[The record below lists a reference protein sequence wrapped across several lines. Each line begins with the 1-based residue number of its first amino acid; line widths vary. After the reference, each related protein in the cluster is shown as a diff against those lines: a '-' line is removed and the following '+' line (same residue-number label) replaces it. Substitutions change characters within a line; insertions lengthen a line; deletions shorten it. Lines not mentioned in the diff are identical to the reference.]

1 MKKLT
6 ALLVF
11 FSLIFVTTCVYAES
25 APASSLK
32 DLIILGLKNNLGL
45 EIEKVGVLSS
55 REEIKAESAVFD
67 TELFATTDYLQSRTP
82 IAPVLGSTSDN
93 RTKRYSGKVGLRK
106 KMQNGLDA
114 SIFMNSEHV
123 SGNDLSNNLD
133 PYSRTAFIIELT
145 QPLLRNFSTD
155 VNTTQLRIADNRS
168 RQTALS
174 YLLKAQNLTLLLE
187 SAVRQ
192 LAGQA
197 HVVTLRENAEVLASE
212 LYQANRKRFD
222 AGLVPVS
229 EVQEAETA
237 LASRQLN
244 LSQAQ
249 ETYFLNRENLS
260 RQLHI
265 ILDDNFD
272 PTRLVDEQAV
282 VSLPKVGT
290 ELMLDEARQK
300 RLEFKISQFSI
311 DSSLLNKNYREN
323 QLKPQLDLTAQAGL
337 NGLSGSERPPAS
349 GSHYEGNWGN
359 SFSSLAEGDGY
370 QWGVGLNF
378 SVPLGKQAAKAR
390 VRQAEYLNKQENYRL
405 QDLEV
410 QVRDQLEQQQIQ
422 LQRSYEQLQLAE
434 RFAELARKT
443 LNQEQRR
450 LDEGLSDTF
459 RMISFQDKMIE
470 AQIGKVNAT
479 TRYQSALATMAFL
492 RGNIFQR
499 HGIVLTENSQEI
511 NFENM

>member
-1 MKKLT
+1 MLKQLILSVLIAAVLLCHSAYAAEPTLT
-6 ALLVF
+6 SMR
-11 FSLIFVTTCVYAES
+11 SLIAT
-25 APASSLK
+25 
-32 DLIILGLKNNLGL
+32 GLKNNLGL
-45 EIEKVGVLSS
+45 EIEKVGILSS
-55 REEIKAESAVFD
+55 REEIKVEGAVFD
-67 TELFATTDYLQSRTP
+67 TELFATTGYLQSRTP
-82 IAPVLGSTSDN
+82 IEPIIGLTTDS
-93 RTKRYSGKVGLRK
+93 RTKSYSGKVGVRK
-106 KMQNGLDA
+106 KMQNGLNA
-114 SIFMNSEHV
+114 SFFVNSEHV
-123 SGNDLSNNLD
+123 SGNDLANDLE
-133 PYSRTAFIIELT
+133 PYSRTSFIIELT

-168 RQTALS
+168 HQTALA

-192 LAGQA
+192 LAGEA
-197 HVVTLRENAEVLASE
+197 HVVELRQNAEVLASE
-212 LYQANRKRFD
+212 LYHANRKRFD

-249 ETYFLNRENLS
+249 ELYSLNRQSLS
-260 RQLHI
+260 RQLHV
-265 ILDDNFD
+265 ILDGNFD
-272 PTRLVDEQAV
+272 PTRLVAEDAAAA
-282 VSLPKVGT
+282 LPDVGI
-290 ELMLDEARQK
+290 EPMFVEARQK
-300 RLEFKISQFSI
+300 RIEFKISQFAI
-311 DSSLLNKNYREN
+311 DSSLLNKSFQEN

-337 NGLSGSERPPAS
+337 NGLSGSERNPVS
-349 GSHYEGNWGN
+349 GSRYEGNWGN

-378 SVPLGKQAAKAR
+378 SVPLGKRAEKAR
-390 VRQAEYLNKQENYRL
+390 VRQAEYQNKQEKYRL

-410 QVRDQLEQQQIQ
+410 QVRDQLKQQQVQ
-422 LQRSYEQLQLAE
+422 LRRSYEQLLLAE
-434 RFAELARKT
+434 RFSNLAQKT

-492 RGNIFQR
+492 RGDIFKR